1 MENRVHF
8 VLFISLASVDTAAT
22 QGTYSRMN
30 TSIEKADRG
39 VNPVMAAA
47 TWAPVAV
54 SGKAVEHGQGADHH
68 LLGDQAGEQS
78 HRRLPE
84 AEAQGLENGGDDAA
98 QGTQHAV
105 RLVLHHMQGEVKG
118 LEQPEQD
125 AHQQDQGARL
135 DEEAL
140 HLLPHMGEHVV
151 QGGQA
156 VRGQLQH
163 KGGGLPGE
171 EGMLEQQ
178 AGQDARRHAD
188 DIQAEDH
195 QPGPGSKESRG
206 EQPVHRQLG
215 GAAHKGHQQDGHPP
229 VLLILH
235 GPGTHDG
242 GHRAAEAHEHG
253 DERLPAQ
260 AEAPQ
265 QAGP

>member
-22 QGTYSRMN
+22 QGGQRRHRRHAGDVQQDEHQHREGRQGGEPRHGRRYLGAGGSERE
-30 TSIEKADRG
+30 S
-39 VNPVMAAA
+39 
-47 TWAPVAV
+47 
-54 SGKAVEHGQGADHH
+54 VEHGQGADHH

-125 AHQQDQGARL
+125 AHQQDQSARL

-195 QPGPGSKESRG
+195 QPGPGSKES
-206 EQPVHRQLG
+206 
-215 GAAHKGHQQDGHPP
+215 
-229 VLLILH
+229 
-235 GPGTHDG
+235 
-242 GHRAAEAHEHG
+242 
-253 DERLPAQ
+253 
-260 AEAPQ
+260 
-265 QAGP
+265 